1 MRAVATSSAGYATLI
16 TRTFGRRG
24 IINIQRAALTIAR
37 MIRLLNLGMELTS
50 KNCVLSSTME
60 TSRIGAERSFRTW
73 TKRLDVDYCG
83 TVGWAWRLIL
93 GS

>member
-1 MRAVATSSAGYATLI
+1 
-16 TRTFGRRG
+16 
-24 IINIQRAALTIAR
+24 

-73 TKRLDVDYCG
+73 TKRLDVDYVVLLDG
-83 TVGWAWRLIL
+83 L
-93 GS
+93 GA